1 MTNSWCSNGK
11 YSKAIS
17 PFPKPQFNKCPGYAK
32 IIMTKKE
39 VTDYYLN
46 GLGKDYLCKLTS
58 NPLFFVGSKHKREDY
73 EALKLLFK
81 PNQVK
86 VAVMCAQLNRTKLAK
101 KKAEEAKQTARVNVN
116 KGPKEWCLPQNK
128 YQRNIPFHKL
138 EDGNK
143 CPSNTEEIS
152 KEKALDLILTKY
164 DGYLNQ
170 IIVSGTICDD
180 TYKNYKYLREMIRE
194 EKNLDCNK
202 IKAELLKK
210 NQEKK
215 QKAIDQKKA
224 EEEAKIKALAE
235 KLAKEE
241 IAKQLRKKELAKKK
255 ENQTSSQNKLS
266 KTKEEALFVVKV
278 LKEYVKTDN
287 DLDILEIGDLLNNY
301 TTQVNKGWSD
311 KTISSYDKLFKY
323 ASSDKNFIKYLDKK
337 KTEQKQK
344 YEREVLQL
352 KNELKSSQKLLSN
365 YIKKNLGTDE
375 ANSALELAKKA
386 KSILKKFNYKEAI
399 QLKVKISKWRSKNG
413 FTKNNKKE
421 KTKIKRVV
429 SKTPNVSNIKKE
441 KGKYPE
447 FLKDKYWFKS
457 KSVNGYSYKNGV
469 NCKKIVKDM
478 KNDWLT
484 FFNFNESNI
493 ISYSRSNEEL
503 DGFRFSIRA
512 YEKNR
517 NFIFGYSIK
526 NGNGYKKNIGYTR
539 YTDTEVPDEIII
551 HENFNTGSLK
561 RIMLYNQKHQI
572 LVGKKI
578 IQTIDKDIEKDTF
591 KVRFNWCSGQ
601 PPKVKLALSDEQAL
615 EKLRKNDKVRPKNN
629 KNRSQIPCAPYGS
642 KEDTFLNNLMA
653 KKHKGKCMHAT
664 YGEMYYENQTRKME
678 QQIICHYS
686 NGVKLTISA
695 PLYYSSACSRYI
707 N

>member
-1 MTNSWCSNGK
+1 MNHIKYILLFCLILFPITSKSYGLTNSWCSNGK

-143 CPSNTEEIS
+143 CPSNTKEIS
-152 KEKALDLILTKY
+152 QEKALDLILTNY

-194 EKNLDCNK
+194 AKNLDCNK

-241 IAKQLRKKELAKKK
+241 IAKQLKQKEEDARKKAEELAKQKALAEKK
-255 ENQTSSQNKLS
+255 A
-266 KTKEEALFVVKV
+266 KEEALKKAQAKKKAEELAKQKAIKAKKV
-278 LKEYVKTDN
+278 EEEALKQKVLNEKIAKIKDEAQFIVETLKEYVTTDN
-287 DLDILEIGDLLNNY
+287 NKLDILEVSELLENFDNEK
-301 TTQVNKGWSD
+301 QKGWSD
-311 KTISSYDKLFKY
+311 TTI
-323 ASSDKNFIKYLDKK
+323 
-337 KTEQKQK
+337 EK
-344 YEREVLQL
+344 YEALYDFVQKDDGFVTYSLEKKSKQLAAYNEEIRQLREYLSSSQSSLKEFITKNLGSKNAKEALKLAKETKAILKDFDVSNAMSL
-352 KNELKSSQKLLSN
+352 KNKIATWKAMNGIREQTVIGKSNKKPSEQIKEKQD
-365 YIKKNLGTDE
+365 IKKNDVKTIQVETKPKDHFGKGKFHIIVHGCRNTNSKYYPAEIFLSV
-375 ANSALELAKKA
+375 ANKTSKTFAFGIGAKVYNSKEQYIDDIGLIPVTQVYLPDVIFDTKQDIKYPCSLIKHIKLSTRLIKINGSDVFERKLQPSHYEQ
-386 KSILKKFNYKEAI
+386 KSKYYPLTTGEVIKSMFLFVNKSKT
-399 QLKVKISKWRSKNG
+399 LKISSVQVPNVQVV
-413 FTKNNKKE
+413 KNN
-421 KTKIKRVV
+421 
-429 SKTPNVSNIKKE
+429 
-441 KGKYPE
+441 
-447 FLKDKYWFKS
+447 
-457 KSVNGYSYKNGV
+457 
-469 NCKKIVKDM
+469 
-478 KNDWLT
+478 
-484 FFNFNESNI
+484 
-493 ISYSRSNEEL
+493 
-503 DGFRFSIRA
+503 
-512 YEKNR
+512 
-517 NFIFGYSIK
+517 
-526 NGNGYKKNIGYTR
+526 
-539 YTDTEVPDEIII
+539 
-551 HENFNTGSLK
+551 
-561 RIMLYNQKHQI
+561 
-572 LVGKKI
+572 
-578 IQTIDKDIEKDTF
+578 
-591 KVRFNWCSGQ
+591 
-601 PPKVKLALSDEQAL
+601 
-615 EKLRKNDKVRPKNN
+615 
-629 KNRSQIPCAPYGS
+629 
-642 KEDTFLNNLMA
+642 
-653 KKHKGKCMHAT
+653 
-664 YGEMYYENQTRKME
+664 
-678 QQIICHYS
+678 
-686 NGVKLTISA
+686 
-695 PLYYSSACSRYI
+695 
-707 N
+707 